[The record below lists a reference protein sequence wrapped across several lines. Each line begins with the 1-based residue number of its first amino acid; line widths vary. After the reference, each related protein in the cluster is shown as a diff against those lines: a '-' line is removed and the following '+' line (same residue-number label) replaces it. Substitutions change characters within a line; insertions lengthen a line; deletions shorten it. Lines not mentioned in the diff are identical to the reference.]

1 MSTLNQKPNVRAVR
15 ASVGSLGAVD
25 VDRIQEGWV
34 EEIPPSE
41 VANWIDA
48 SLLPSTYQNIHT
60 QVGHVNNQLQV
71 VQDVLAQLGTEYP
84 VDVAG

>member
-1 MSTLNQKPNVRAVR
+1 MSTLNQKPNVGAVW
-15 ASVGSLGAVD
+15 ASAGSLGAVD

-60 QVGHVNNQLQV
+60 QVGHVNNQLQD
-71 VQDVLAQLGTEYP
+71 VQAQLDTLYS